1 MSTVSHPQRI
11 GKYEILSILGR
22 GGMGVVYKAR
32 DPIIDRI
39 VAVKTILIG
48 QEDLSD
54 DLPGRLRMEARSA
67 GRLQHQNIVTV
78 YDFGQENDVSFIVM
92 EYVEGINLARII
104 EEARPVS
111 LPTKIDLLVQM
122 GGGLG
127 YAHDH
132 GVTHR
137 DMKPSNICVTSQ
149 GIAKILDFGLARFD
163 NIKLTKTGYLSGT
176 IAYMSPERFSGV
188 TSVQDD
194 IFALGAIAFELLT
207 GQRAF
212 PGSTPPEI
220 IAKIIS
226 PIPPLTPSEISEL
239 PSSLDQVILKALAK
253 DVDHRYQTAAD
264 FVRDLRVVTQGEG
277 YRNFIS
283 DPARVAALQV
293 AVDEFTERFGEGN
306 VYAGPSS
313 NRHAEEL
320 HPTLTVGADPALHS
334 DFNKT
339 RPAMR
344 PVEKR
349 ANSTGPLPS
358 PVEAAATRDV
368 SDRAGLNDAVTHV
381 VFDPAAL
388 SGAPTQLV
396 RVDPLRHPMRWMAI
410 PAAIVIVAAGG
421 FLMTRRKAESQ
432 PALRPSVPQAVLA
445 TRTTAPPLTTS
456 TPPASDQ
463 RLSESADLQLAT
475 ARSLA
480 EELRNSSLNSK
491 QRVRLSSANA
501 RARLAEKKFK
511 ANDDQAGTR
520 LITEAIDGYRALI
533 DATATRE
540 KTTTAV
546 TQPPVPAAI
555 IAPVAPPPPPPVI
568 AAVRPQPAL
577 PVIREPAAAPPP
589 GSESSEKDIPAF
601 IASLED
607 AYQTKN
613 VAFFRE
619 HSLRYNDQLGT
630 AIRNSPSIGVVIHIT
645 RIDLSDAQH
654 ATVYVLRTDTFPD
667 GKIPP
672 GKQNLVYHLQR
683 DGREWKIVSI
693 TR

>member
-1 MSTVSHPQRI
+1 
-11 GKYEILSILGR
+11 
-22 GGMGVVYKAR
+22 MGVVYKAR

-78 YDFGQENDVSFIVM
+78 YDFGQEDDLSFIVM
-92 EYVEGINLARII
+92 EYVEGINLARIV

-111 LPTKIDLLVQM
+111 LPTKIDLLVQT
-122 GGGLG
+122 GIGLG

-188 TSVQDD
+188 TGVQDD

-306 VYAGPSS
+306 VYTGPSS

-320 HPTLTVGADPALHS
+320 YPTLTVGADPALHS

-339 RPAMR
+339 RPAIR

-349 ANSTGPLPS
+349 ANSTGRLPAS
-358 PVEAAATRDV
+358 VEAAATGGV
-368 SDRAGLNDAVTHV
+368 ADRADLNDAATQV

-388 SGAPTQLV
+388 SGAPAQPV

-410 PAAIVIVAAGG
+410 PTAIVIVAAGA
-421 FLMTRRKAESQ
+421 FLMTRRKAEWQ
-432 PALRPSVPQAVLA
+432 PALPPSVPQAVLA
-445 TRTTAPPLTTS
+445 PRTTVPPLTTS
-456 TPPASDQ
+456 TSPASDQ

-480 EELRNSSLNSK
+480 EELRNSPLNSK

-501 RARLAEKKFK
+501 RARLAEKRFK
-511 ANDDQAGTR
+511 AGEDQAGTR

-540 KTTTAV
+540 KRTPAV
-546 TQPPVPAAI
+546 TRPPVPAAI
-555 IAPVAPPPPPPVI
+555 IAPVAPPPPPVI

-589 GSESSEKDIPAF
+589 VPESSEKDIPAF

-619 HSLRYNDQLGT
+619 HSLRYDDQLGT
-630 AIRNSPSIGVVIHIT
+630 AIRNSPSIGVVIHIN